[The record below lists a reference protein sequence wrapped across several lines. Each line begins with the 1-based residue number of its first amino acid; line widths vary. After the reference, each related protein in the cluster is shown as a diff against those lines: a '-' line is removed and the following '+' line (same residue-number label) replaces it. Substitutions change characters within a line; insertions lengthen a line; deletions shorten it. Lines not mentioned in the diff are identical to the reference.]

1 MRATLENTLNG
12 SYPKARYNIYVV
24 ELDSA
29 VLSER
34 RFVERNPDYREGS
47 PCVYIG
53 MTFRTPEE
61 RFEQHKS
68 GYKAAKYV
76 RKYGKRLK
84 PRQYRSHNPM
94 TYEDA
99 CKMER
104 EKARRLRNRGY
115 GVWQN

>member
-12 SYPKARYNIYVV
+12 SNPKARYSIYVV

-34 RFVERNPDYREGS
+34 RFVERNPDYRGGS

-53 MTFRTPEE
+53 MTSRTPEE

-68 GYKAAKYV
+68 GGGLLL
-76 RKYGKRLK
+76 RD
-84 PRQYRSHNPM
+84 HN
-94 TYEDA
+94 A
-99 CKMER
+99 
-104 EKARRLRNRGY
+104 
-115 GVWQN
+115 